1 MIDADR
7 IFLKI
12 NIIPGKT
19 RKFSGANTGS
29 EKYGQNRQQFT
40 IIQRMCNVRKQSIL
54 FFLS

>member
-12 NIIPGKT
+12 NIIPGKA
-19 RKFSGANTGS
+19 RKFTGTNIGS

-40 IIQRMCNVRKQSIL
+40 IIQRMSNVRKQSIL